1 MRHHIKVDIWSKLVD
16 QIMVPFIRSTNLHQL
31 STFLLS
37 IRLYIFLELFID
49 WQLTSIGRSN
59 FGSFD
64 VYGDIL
70 YKWLSKLI

>member
-1 MRHHIKVDIWSKLVD
+1 
-16 QIMVPFIRSTNLHQL
+16 MVPLIRSTNLHQL
-31 STFLLS
+31 STF
-37 IRLYIFLELFID
+37 IFNEAKYFFEITIN

-70 YKWLSKLI
+70 YKWLLKLI